1 MACQPFPHKT
11 LDDDETAGPSGAA
24 TLSTFSDV
32 DKLPAQSVTSLKA
45 KVTNLSPKK
54 PVRGGASYFRIAG
67 LQDVKGAVN
76 AVNLFGEVS
85 DEVEAG
91 KVTTEIG

>member
-1 MACQPFPHKT
+1 M
-11 LDDDETAGPSGAA
+11 DDDEAAGTSG
-24 TLSTFSDV
+24 TTSLSTFEDLE
-32 DKLPAQSVTSLKA
+32 KLPPQSVTSVKA

-67 LQDVKGAVN
+67 LQDAAGRVN

-85 DEVEAG
+85 DQVEEG
-91 KVTTEIG
+91 KVNMLKQ